1 MQEQQPSFLINPN
14 IKAEIIQIGEE
25 KTPIIIIDDLAVDNK
40 DVINYACTTSKFTSD
55 VATFYPGIRAPLPQ
69 PYVIT
74 ILQAVYRGICQV
86 YQIPI
91 ELKLI
96 PLNQSYSLL
105 TKAQSELHLLQCM
118 PHFDTSKPYHF
129 AVLHYLNS
137 GSHGNTGFFRHIPT
151 GYERI
156 SDSRSEHYVSSAKSF
171 IAENGDPLPQY
182 VTRSDKHYE
191 LYHEVEYKPNRL
203 IIYPGNLLHSTIVDI
218 DTDIN
223 PDPQSGRLTANM
235 FIDFQ

>member
-1 MQEQQPSFLINPN
+1 MQEQEPSFLINPN
-14 IKAEIIQIGEE
+14 IKAEIIHIGIEQ
-25 KTPIIIIDDLAVDNK
+25 TPIIIIDDLAVDNK
-40 DVINYACTTSKFTSD
+40 DVINYACTTSKFAD
-55 VATFYPGIRAPLPQ
+55 DLATFYPGVRAPLPQ

-74 ILQAVYRGICQV
+74 VLQAVYLGICNV
-86 YQIPI
+86 YKVPI
-91 ELKLI
+91 ELNLV
-96 PLNQSYSLL
+96 PLNHSYSLL
-105 TKAQSELHLLQCM
+105 TNSEKELHFLQRM

-156 SDSRSEHYVSSAKSF
+156 TDSRSDHYANSAKAF
-171 IAENGDPLPQY
+171 LVENGEPIQKY

-203 IIYPGNLLHSTIVDI
+203 VIYPGNLLHSTIVI
-218 DTDIN
+218 PETDLSG
-223 PDPQSGRLTANM
+223 DPKTGRLTANM